1 MYEHPLRFEGN
12 RKRKFDEPSANSME
26 CSIFEFS
33 SKFTFK
39 ESDREVEHRRE
50 RILIHKKKVVLRCCE
65 CCFCFI
71 FFISSV
77 CFITFAGKMSI
88 LSNFSFLGLACMI
101 FMKILISI

>member
-50 RILIHKKKVVLRCCE
+50 IILIPKKKSRTEVLWML
-65 CCFCFI
+65 FLFY
-71 FFISSV
+71 FFH
-77 CFITFAGKMSI
+77 FKRLFY
-88 LSNFSFLGLACMI
+88 NFRWKDEYTIKF
-101 FMKILISI
+101 